1 MQSSLPAQSTS
12 PASRTIRAT
21 TAKFM
26 TAVAKAAFEN
36 DSISFEELSVIRA
49 AMQEL
54 SKTGLLPRAPE
65 KRLVDLHEVARLLS
79 VSEPSLKRWL
89 SDGSIHLHKVRIG
102 PGTIVRFKIED
113 VLKIVDG
120 IEVSKSQQSET

>member
-1 MQSSLPAQSTS
+1 MPRPAHNVTS
-12 PASRTIRAT
+12 PTRQIRPEAARLVAAAS
-21 TAKFM
+21 K
-26 TAVAKAAFEN
+26 VLFEA
-36 DSISFEELSVIRA
+36 DAISWEELGVIKA
-49 AMQEL
+49 TMQEL
-54 SKTGLLPRAPE
+54 ARAGLLPREPE

-89 SDGSIHLHKVRIG
+89 SDGSIHLPKVRIG